1 MELSERE
8 PPLRAPQQQ
17 ASTARGQGTTPHPM
31 AVVCS
36 LGWLAR
42 GGGGSSS
49 VTTCCVL
56 VHGVRASLFRARVG
70 CGSVSVALRGR
81 GDGGRRRV
89 CAAGEATCGGARC
102 ACVRG
107 RVRGGEGRQRAA
119 RAPGVCFERERK
131 RDVEFLSERVE
142 VELVE
147 RSRAQSVTPSGRSEP
162 SESESH
168 SREFVRERPCES
180 VSARVLTKR
189 YP

>member
-107 RVRGGEGRQRAA
+107 RVRGGEGRQQRAA

-147 RSRAQSVTPSGRSEP
+147 RSRRAQSVTPSGRSEP
-162 SESESH
+162 SMEPSEREPVESS
-168 SREFVRERPCES
+168 CES
-180 VSARVLTKR
+180 APARVSRLAC
-189 YP
+189 